1 MCRYDTDNKIYP
13 HLVQGLHDVAGL
25 VLLGRQDD
33 VNDLIMIMMMIVMM
47 IHLSSPS

>member
-1 MCRYDTDNKIYP
+1 MIEYRQQNISPLP

-33 VNDLIMIMMMIVMM
+33 VNDLIMIMIMMMIIVMV
-47 IHLSSPS
+47 S

>member
-1 MCRYDTDNKIYP
+1 MIEYRQQNISPLP

-33 VNDLIMIMMMIVMM
+33 VNDLIMIMMMMIVMM
-47 IHLSSPS
+47 S

>member
-1 MCRYDTDNKIYP
+1 MLQTTKYI

>member
-1 MCRYDTDNKIYP
+1 MYFTNNKIYL

-33 VNDLIMIMMMIVMM
+33 VNDLVTIIMMMIVMM
-47 IHLSSPS
+47 S

>member
-1 MCRYDTDNKIYP
+1 MIEYRQQNISPLP

-33 VNDLIMIMMMIVMM
+33 VNDLIMTMIMMMIVMM
-47 IHLSSPS
+47 S

>member
-1 MCRYDTDNKIYP
+1 MIEYRQQNISPLP

-33 VNDLIMIMMMIVMM
+33 VNDLITIIMMMMMIVMM
-47 IHLSSPS
+47 S

>member
-1 MCRYDTDNKIYP
+1 MIEYRQQNISPLP

-33 VNDLIMIMMMIVMM
+33 VNDLIMTMIMMMIVMV
-47 IHLSSPS
+47 S

>member
-1 MCRYDTDNKIYP
+1 MIEYRQQNISPLP

-33 VNDLIMIMMMIVMM
+33 VNDLIMIMMIMMIVMM
-47 IHLSSPS
+47 S